1 MVLTTYAFRAYVNGQ
16 LMFFLGFSS
25 SDTGCPSK
33 FLVRYTYSAIF
44 QSSEKL
50 GYVCEFLLLLL
61 LLLLR
66 PASLRELPHIWLRK
80 SFRIYPRSGR
90 FSVLSYLEQFPHG
103 VALHPTLPLLRT
115 NHLSL
120 LQGQEWY
127 NSVWEPGLLRQEKLA
142 ASSLVLSDKRGHWG
156 HFDSISHIVPRVWAV
171 WYFTVEW

>member
-1 MVLTTYAFRAYVNGQ
+1 MNYFYANRKDKILCFILYFEEFLNSPEAISQHLCIQICKHPWVYLSRWDQ
-16 LMFFLGFSS
+16 CFFLLNH
-25 SDTGCPSK
+25 SK
-33 FLVRYTYSAIF
+33 STW
-44 QSSEKL
+44 QH
-50 GYVCEFLLLLL
+50 LLL

-142 ASSLVLSDKRGHWG
+142 VSSLVLSDKRGHWG
-156 HFDSISHIVPRVWAV
+156 HFW
-171 WYFTVEW
+171 